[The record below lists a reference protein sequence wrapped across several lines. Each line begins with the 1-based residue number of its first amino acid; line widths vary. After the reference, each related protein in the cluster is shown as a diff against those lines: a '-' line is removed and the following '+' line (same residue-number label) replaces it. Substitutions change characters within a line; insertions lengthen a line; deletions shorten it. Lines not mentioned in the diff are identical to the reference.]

1 MGFGKTIDDRQ
12 NNPESMYGGVYYR
25 DRLYRL
31 INTWVKHV
39 KLFKFSFNIHITLI
53 CYISQKKKKEEFI
66 IMRTKVFYD
75 YVYVSKTTFI
85 YKRRLAH
92 LCLSVFF
99 NIEI

>member
-25 DRLYRL
+25 DRLHRF

-53 CYISQKKKKEEFI
+53 CYISQKKKKKNLLLWERKFFT
-66 IMRTKVFYD
+66 IMFMCQKLLLYTKD
-75 YVYVSKTTFI
+75 
-85 YKRRLAH
+85 A
-92 LCLSVFF
+92 
-99 NIEI
+99 